1 MTSDS
6 PSSDRPVFKTPNPNE
21 LQSEET
27 REAVHDRLDNQ
38 PEADLTDVDRLS
50 QEKNSSSVAEE
61 ESANLHDRQMGI
73 IGRTAG

>member
-6 PSSDRPVFKTPNPNE
+6 SNSDRPIFKTPNPNE

-27 REAVHDRLDNQ
+27 REAVHDRLDDQ
-38 PEADLTDVDRLS
+38 PEADLTNVDRTA
-50 QEKNSSSVAEE
+50 QEKNSSADESISSV
-61 ESANLHDRQMGI
+61 DRQIGI